1 MNLTFLAQTP
11 LFRGIAPQDITAMLG
26 CLHGREQSF
35 SKGQLIYGAGECV
48 TAMGMVLEGS
58 VCIQREDFWGNTS
71 VLDSV
76 RAGQV
81 YEET

>member
-48 TAMGMVLEGS
+48 TAMGMVS
-58 VCIQREDFWGNTS
+58 APISSCICLYRSSDGYRPHQ
-71 VLDSV
+71 
-76 RAGQV
+76 QV
-81 YEET
+81 P